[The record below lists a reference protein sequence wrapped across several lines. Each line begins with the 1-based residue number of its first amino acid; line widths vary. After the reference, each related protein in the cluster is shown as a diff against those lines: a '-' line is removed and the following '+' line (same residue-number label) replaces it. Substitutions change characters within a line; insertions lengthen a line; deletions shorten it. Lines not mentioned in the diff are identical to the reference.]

1 MARWIMKPSM
11 IQRLVNSTKLVVLII
26 FCLCLSNMCI
36 QVPLVSDLLFAA
48 YCSSTD
54 PDHLPKVTSL
64 LLSLFQPHGSS
75 PVVDLLRDIAAPT
88 TDTVSSDLP
97 PAAPLKIDHI
107 NQYLRYVMRMTDSYP
122 EQCALGFLPDQL
134 LAGLPPTV
142 LPDDETFALMVRH
155 WRKTNS
161 FSMNSAYDNNMDIAN
176 KAQRLFDAMFIGDKQ
191 GPLHVSSEFTIN
203 PSLQAPSLATFSL
216 LIDLWSRVDAPR
228 SVDIL
233 LYTIQHDAIPTA
245 SSFAVVM
252 SSLIAEG
259 SVDVAEQ
266 IFYLYLATIPASSS
280 SSSAVPSLPESTC
293 CNLIM
298 NAFFSSKPSIA
309 FRGDIGERTMAVMD
323 QIQKSGKR
331 WSPQWVMQS
340 LMAWSRSKSPLAASK
355 AEETLRQALQSGV
368 ELSHQHYNKLLDI
381 CSKRDTRNSTRKS
394 EEIVQLMKDNGLQ
407 PNLVTYNSVLS
418 QWGKSSDPLAEE
430 RAFSVFD
437 QIIEADLQPD
447 LITFTS
453 LLSTISRSRDPQA
466 PLRAMDVFEQM
477 RENDLPIDVTAY
489 TILISVW
496 SRSWLKE
503 RETQVQRIY
512 ESMRENNIRPN
523 AVTYTTLLTF
533 WSESSHPQAKMQ
545 VVKIFKEMTDLS
557 VALDL
562 VGYRYLNPFQLL
574 STHPFRITIKF
585 IALFVARCYRPS
597 AAAKTT
603 TPPIARTRCSIR

>member
-1 MARWIMKPSM
+1 MP
-11 IQRLVNSTKLVVLII
+11 LI
-26 FCLCLSNMCI
+26 C
-36 QVPLVSDLLFAA
+36 DLLFAA
-48 YCSSTD
+48 YCSSKD
-54 PDHLPKVTSL
+54 PEHLPKVTSL
-64 LLSLFQPHGSS
+64 LLSLLQPHGSA
-75 PVVDLLRDIAAPT
+75 PLMDLLRGIASPPIA
-88 TDTVSSDLP
+88 DSVSADLP
-97 PAAPLKIDHI
+97 SGVSLKIDHI
-107 NQYLRYVMRMTDSYP
+107 NLYLKYVMRMTDSFP

-134 LAGLPPTV
+134 LAGLPPSV
-142 LPDDETFALMVRH
+142 LPDDETFALMVGH
-155 WRKTNS
+155 WRKANS

-191 GPLHVSSEFTIN
+191 GHPHVSSESTIN
-203 PSLQAPSLATFSL
+203 PTWRAPSLATFSL

-233 LYTIQHDAIPTA
+233 LYTIQQDAIPTA
-245 SSFAVVM
+245 SSFAAVM
-252 SSLIAEG
+252 SSLIGEG

-266 IFYLYLATIPASSS
+266 IFYLYLATISASSS
-280 SSSAVPSLPESTC
+280 SAAPKLPESTC

-298 NAFFSSKPSIA
+298 NAFSSSKPSTT

-355 AEETLRQALQSGV
+355 AEETLRRALQSGV

-430 RAFSVFD
+430 RAFAVFD
-437 QIIEADLQPD
+437 QIIEADLQPN

-477 RENDLPIDVTAY
+477 KENDLPIDVTAY

-496 SRSWLKE
+496 SRSRLKE
-503 RETQVQRIY
+503 RESQVQRIY

-562 VGYRYLNPFQLL
+562 VGYRYFLL
-574 STHPFRITIKF
+574 F
-585 IALFVARCYRPS
+585 
-597 AAAKTT
+597 
-603 TPPIARTRCSIR
+603 